1 MDIIPSLLDHCFF
14 PHYSYNPI
22 SNSFNR
28 DQKKILL
35 TRDLYL
41 FINTYTNKIHLLIC
55 FKSIYTLI
63 SCYLSI
69 HFQKKVL
76 LLHQHWYIV
85 QKQYN
90 YETWQISDEVQS
102 WKKRTYIKANIKKSV
117 SIFDSSC
124 INSCTIQCMLKN
136 KEVCSCHLSPTIYV
150 QHQTI

>member
-1 MDIIPSLLDHCFF
+1 MQTSNVNIRHQTYYICGSKYSENQYIYEYTVVYTCMDIIPSLLDHCLY

-22 SNSFNR
+22 SNSIKSNR

-76 LLHQHWYIV
+76 LLHQHWYCTKTV
-85 QKQYN
+85 QLWN
-90 YETWQISDEVQS
+90 MT
-102 WKKRTYIKANIKKSV
+102 N
-117 SIFDSSC
+117 
-124 INSCTIQCMLKN
+124 
-136 KEVCSCHLSPTIYV
+136 
-150 QHQTI
+150 